1 MPVKAADSIRYRA
14 DEKAQGKLLTA
25 KERLKLIEPYLPERP
40 ADREQRVRRKS
51 VLGVRRFLANQLYLF
66 VYVLIHTVFSLY
78 IRSRQVYHFCKD
90 RTRSILSYHHRTPE
104 IIEGDIKKLG
114 RTPKHL
120 SVILRLEEDSGRAGA
135 ELERLVNEVADI
147 AAWCACAGI
156 PKLSVYEKTGILK
169 GYLQKTHRA
178 VSAKLASYYGDSH
191 PALIVKA
198 PHTPSIE
205 SDPSAESGSGDKHII
220 VLLLSAEDGRDSLVD
235 LTKTLTEMAQA
246 EKLSPTDINMDV
258 IDTELTE
265 SVMDEPDLLIH
276 FGPHVV
282 LDGYPPWQIRL
293 TEIYHAQDNNS
304 VGYQVFLRGL
314 QNYSRAQFRNGK

>member
-1 MPVKAADSIRYRA
+1 MSLKSADTIRFRA
-14 DEKAQGKLLTA
+14 DAKAQGKLMTA
-25 KERLKLIEPYLPERP
+25 QDRIKLIEPYLPEQHEE
-40 ADREQRVRRKS
+40 RERRTRRKS

-66 VYVLIHTVFSLY
+66 VYTLIHTVFSLY
-78 IRSRQVYHFCKD
+78 IRTRQAYHFCKH

-104 IIEGDIKKLG
+104 IIEGDIKKLD
-114 RTPKHL
+114 RIPKHL
-120 SVILRLEEDSGRAGA
+120 SVILRLEEDNGRAGA
-135 ELERLVNEVADI
+135 ELEKLVNEVADI

-169 GYLQKTHRA
+169 GYLQKTHRT
-178 VSAKLASYYGDSH
+178 VSAKLASYYGQNH
-191 PALIVKA
+191 PALTVKA

-205 SDPSAESGSGDKHII
+205 SDPSAEGSSDAKHIT

-235 LTKTLTEMAQA
+235 LTKTLTEMAQD
-246 EKLSPTDINMDV
+246 EKLSPADINLDV

-293 TEIYHAQDNNS
+293 TEIYHSQDNNS

-314 QNYSRAQFRNGK
+314 QSYTRAKFRNGK